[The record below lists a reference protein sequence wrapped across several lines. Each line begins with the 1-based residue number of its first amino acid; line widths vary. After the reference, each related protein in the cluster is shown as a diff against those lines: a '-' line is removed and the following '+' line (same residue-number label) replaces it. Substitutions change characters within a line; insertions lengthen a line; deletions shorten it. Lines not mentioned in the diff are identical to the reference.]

1 MNYCFLVIAPSGTGK
16 DTVVNTLC
24 EKYGYTK
31 VKSYTTRPPRNKDVN
46 DKDNHIF
53 ITEEQYHEL
62 PNKVATTFF
71 DDNYYCATA
80 EQVDNADFY
89 IVDVEGVRTIKENYK
104 GDKQLKVIG
113 LTIDDKTRKE
123 RMKHRGD
130 STRSIKSRIENDKK
144 MFKDF
149 SSCVD
154 VVFVNSDLDKCVKD
168 IKQYIESM
176 QI

>member
-1 MNYCFLVIAPSGTGK
+1 MS
-16 DTVVNTLC
+16 
-24 EKYGYTK
+24 
-31 VKSYTTRPPRNKDVN
+31 

-53 ITEEQYHEL
+53 ITEEQYHAL

-71 DDNYYCATA
+71 NGNYYCATA

-123 RMKHRGD
+123 RMKRRGD
-130 STRSIKSRIENDKK
+130 STQAIKSRITNDRE
-144 MFKDF
+144 MFKEF
-149 SSCVD
+149 YSCLD
-154 VVFVNSDLDKCVKD
+154 TVFVNSDLDKCVED
-168 IKQYIESM
+168 IKEYIDTLEKIDKEDYISD
-176 QI
+176 